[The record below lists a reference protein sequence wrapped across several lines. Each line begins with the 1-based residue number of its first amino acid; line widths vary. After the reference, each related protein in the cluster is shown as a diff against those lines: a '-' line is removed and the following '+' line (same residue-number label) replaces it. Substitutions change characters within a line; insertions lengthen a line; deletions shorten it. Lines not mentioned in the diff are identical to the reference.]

1 MIQRYASL
9 KISSRYSNLKYKERI
24 MSEKEI
30 IENQVDAQSEEVEVE
45 NEAMESTEELAEA
58 EAPTMEAMHGG
69 MKKKKMEAM
78 HGGMMKKKK
87 MEAMD
92 DEEEKSVAATDKAG
106 DATGS
111 APKRSTPGGASDAS
125 NAEPSKLPGTKAGM
139 INAMYH
145 KMNGMSTKE
154 MKKLMNTYHEMQ
166 YKMESVQH
174 ESNDEEPAINY
185 QADFSGDLDALI
197 SNEATLS
204 EEFKDKAAVIFEAA
218 IKSKLSD
225 EIDRLEE
232 KYNEEVTA
240 EVDATKADL
249 VEKVDNY
256 LNYVVE
262 NWMTENQVAIQ
273 QGLRTEIAENFMT
286 SLKDLFTESY
296 IDVPESKVDLVD
308 ELSGTVDE
316 LEEKLNSTTAK
327 AIEMAEQLEG
337 YQKEEIIREASKD
350 LADTQVEKLKKLV
363 EDIDFE
369 NEETFTKKVSIVK
382 ESHFSKK
389 VTESKADD
397 IDESY
402 DDEVET
408 SDVMAQ
414 YISAIKKQT
423 KQQ

>member
-1 MIQRYASL
+1 
-9 KISSRYSNLKYKERI
+9 
-24 MSEKEI
+24 
-30 IENQVDAQSEEVEVE
+30 
-45 NEAMESTEELAEA
+45 
-58 EAPTMEAMHGG
+58 
-69 MKKKKMEAM
+69 
-78 HGGMMKKKK
+78 
-87 MEAMD
+87 
-92 DEEEKSVAATDKAG
+92 
-106 DATGS
+106 
-111 APKRSTPGGASDAS
+111 
-125 NAEPSKLPGTKAGM
+125 
-139 INAMYH
+139 
-145 KMNGMSTKE
+145 
-154 MKKLMNTYHEMQ
+154 
-166 YKMESVQH
+166 
-174 ESNDEEPAINY
+174 
-185 QADFSGDLDALI
+185 
-197 SNEATLS
+197 
-204 EEFKDKAAVIFEAA
+204 
-218 IKSKLSD
+218 
-225 EIDRLEE
+225 
-232 KYNEEVTA
+232 
-240 EVDATKADL
+240 
-249 VEKVDNY
+249 
-256 LNYVVE
+256 
-262 NWMTENQVAIQ
+262 MTENQVAIQ

-402 DDEVET
+402 DDEVAT

>member
-1 MIQRYASL
+1 
-9 KISSRYSNLKYKERI
+9 
-24 MSEKEI
+24 
-30 IENQVDAQSEEVEVE
+30 
-45 NEAMESTEELAEA
+45 
-58 EAPTMEAMHGG
+58 
-69 MKKKKMEAM
+69 
-78 HGGMMKKKK
+78 
-87 MEAMD
+87 
-92 DEEEKSVAATDKAG
+92 
-106 DATGS
+106 
-111 APKRSTPGGASDAS
+111 
-125 NAEPSKLPGTKAGM
+125 
-139 INAMYH
+139 
-145 KMNGMSTKE
+145 
-154 MKKLMNTYHEMQ
+154 
-166 YKMESVQH
+166 
-174 ESNDEEPAINY
+174 
-185 QADFSGDLDALI
+185 
-197 SNEATLS
+197 
-204 EEFKDKAAVIFEAA
+204 
-218 IKSKLSD
+218 
-225 EIDRLEE
+225 
-232 KYNEEVTA
+232 
-240 EVDATKADL
+240 
-249 VEKVDNY
+249 
-256 LNYVVE
+256 
-262 NWMTENQVAIQ
+262 MTENQVAIQ

-423 KQQ
+423 TKQ

>member
-1 MIQRYASL
+1 
-9 KISSRYSNLKYKERI
+9 

-111 APKRSTPGGASDAS
+111 APKRSAPGGASDAS
-125 NAEPSKLPGTKAGM
+125 NAEPSKLPGTKSGM

-154 MKKLMNTYHEMQ
+154 MKKLMNMYHENQ
-166 YKMESVQH
+166 YKMEGVQY
-174 ESNDEEPAINY
+174 ESTDTEPAINY

-232 KYNEEVTA
+232 KYNEELSA

-337 YQKEEIIREASKD
+337 YQKEAIIREASKD

-369 NEETFTKKVSIVK
+369 SEESFSKKVSIVK

-397 IDESY
+397 IDESF

>member
-1 MIQRYASL
+1 
-9 KISSRYSNLKYKERI
+9 

-78 HGGMMKKKK
+78 DG
-87 MEAMD
+87 
-92 DEEEKSVAATDKAG
+92 DEEEKSIAATDKAG

-125 NAEPSKLPGTKAGM
+125 NAEPSKLPGTKSGM

-154 MKKLMNTYHEMQ
+154 MKKLMNMYHTNQ
-166 YKMESVQH
+166 YKMEGVQY
-174 ESNDEEPAINY
+174 ESTDTEPAINY

-204 EEFKDKAAVIFEAA
+204 EEFKDKASVIFEAA

-232 KYNEEVTA
+232 KYNEELSA

-316 LEEKLNSTTAK
+316 LEDKLNSTTAK

-337 YQKEEIIREASKD
+337 FQKEAIIREASKD

-369 NEETFTKKVSIVK
+369 TEETFAKKVSIVK

-389 VTESKADD
+389 VTESNADD

-423 KQQ
+423 TKQ

>member
-1 MIQRYASL
+1 
-9 KISSRYSNLKYKERI
+9 

-106 DATGS
+106 DAPGS

>member
-1 MIQRYASL
+1 
-9 KISSRYSNLKYKERI
+9 

-78 HGGMMKKKK
+78 DG
-87 MEAMD
+87 
-92 DEEEKSVAATDKAG
+92 DEEEKSIDATDKAG

-125 NAEPSKLPGTKAGM
+125 NAEPSKLPGTKSGM

-154 MKKLMNTYHEMQ
+154 MKKLMNMYHTNQ
-166 YKMESVQH
+166 YKMEGVQY
-174 ESNDEEPAINY
+174 ESTDTEPAINY

-204 EEFKDKAAVIFEAA
+204 EEFKDKASVIFEAA

-232 KYNEEVTA
+232 KYNEELSA

-316 LEEKLNSTTAK
+316 LEDKLNSTTAK

-337 YQKEEIIREASKD
+337 FQKEAIIREASKD

-369 NEETFTKKVSIVK
+369 TEETFAKKVSIVK

-389 VTESKADD
+389 VTESNADD

-423 KQQ
+423 TKQ

>member
-1 MIQRYASL
+1 MKQRYASL

-78 HGGMMKKKK
+78 HGGMKKKK

-92 DEEEKSVAATDKAG
+92 GDEEEKSIAATDKAG

-125 NAEPSKLPGTKAGM
+125 NAEPSKLPGTKSGM
-139 INAMYH
+139 INAMYN

-154 MKKLMNTYHEMQ
+154 MKKLMNMYHENQ
-166 YKMESVQH
+166 YKMEGVQY
-174 ESNDEEPAINY
+174 ESTDTEPAINY

-232 KYNEEVTA
+232 KYNEELSA

-337 YQKEEIIREASKD
+337 YQKEAIIREASKD

-369 NEETFTKKVSIVK
+369 TEEAFAKKVSIVK

-414 YISAIKKQT
+414 YISAIKKQAN
-423 KQQ
+423 KQ

>member
-1 MIQRYASL
+1 M
-9 KISSRYSNLKYKERI
+9 ERI

-92 DEEEKSVAATDKAG
+92 DEEEKSVAAVDKAS

>member
-1 MIQRYASL
+1 
-9 KISSRYSNLKYKERI
+9 

-30 IENQVDAQSEEVEVE
+30 IENQEVDAQAEEVEVE
-45 NEAMESTEELAEA
+45 NEVMESTEELTEA
-58 EAPTMEAMHGG
+58 EAPTKDA
-69 MKKKKMEAM
+69 
-78 HGGMMKKKK
+78 
-87 MEAMD
+87 
-92 DEEEKSVAATDKAG
+92 EEKSIDTVAKAG
-106 DATGS
+106 DASGK
-111 APKRSTPGGASDAS
+111 APARKGDKS
-125 NAEPSKLPGTKAGM
+125 NSEAPQKLPGTKAGM
-139 INAMYH
+139 INAMYN
-145 KMNGMSTKE
+145 KMNSMSTNE
-154 MKKLMNTYHEMQ
+154 MKKLMNGVGYNYDVKEGVE
-166 YKMESVQH
+166 ESH
-174 ESNDEEPAINY
+174 EEPAINY

-197 SNEATLS
+197 QNEATLS

-232 KYNEEVTA
+232 KYNEELTA

-262 NWMTENQVAIQ
+262 NWMKDNQVAIQ

-327 AIEMAEQLEG
+327 AIKMAEQLEG
-337 YQKEEIIREASKD
+337 YQKEAIIREASKD

-369 NEETFTKKVSIVK
+369 SEETFAKKVSIVK

-389 VTESKADD
+389 VTESKEE
-397 IDESY
+397 IEESY

-414 YISAIKKQT
+414 YISAIKKQA
-423 KQQ
+423 KQ

>member
-1 MIQRYASL
+1 
-9 KISSRYSNLKYKERI
+9 

-78 HGGMMKKKK
+78 DG
-87 MEAMD
+87 

-125 NAEPSKLPGTKAGM
+125 NAEPSKLPGTKSGM

-154 MKKLMNTYHEMQ
+154 MKKLMNMYHTNQ
-166 YKMESVQH
+166 YKMEGVQY
-174 ESNDEEPAINY
+174 ESTDTEPAINY

-204 EEFKDKAAVIFEAA
+204 EEFKDKASVIFEAA

-232 KYNEEVTA
+232 KYNEELSA

-316 LEEKLNSTTAK
+316 LEDKLNSTTAK

-337 YQKEEIIREASKD
+337 FQKEAIIREASKD

-369 NEETFTKKVSIVK
+369 TEETFAKKVSIVK

-389 VTESKADD
+389 VTESNADD

-423 KQQ
+423 TKQ

>member
-1 MIQRYASL
+1 
-9 KISSRYSNLKYKERI
+9 

-78 HGGMMKKKK
+78 HGGMKKKK

-92 DEEEKSVAATDKAG
+92 GDEEEKSIAATDKAG

-125 NAEPSKLPGTKAGM
+125 NAEPSKLPGTKSGM
-139 INAMYH
+139 INAMYN

-154 MKKLMNTYHEMQ
+154 MKKLMNMYHENQ
-166 YKMESVQH
+166 YKMEGVQY
-174 ESNDEEPAINY
+174 ESTDTEPAINY

-232 KYNEEVTA
+232 KYNEELSA

-337 YQKEEIIREASKD
+337 YQKEAIIREASKD

-369 NEETFTKKVSIVK
+369 TEEAFAKKVSIVK

-414 YISAIKKQT
+414 YISAIKKQAN
-423 KQQ
+423 KQ

>member
-1 MIQRYASL
+1 MKQRYVSL

-78 HGGMMKKKK
+78 DG
-87 MEAMD
+87 
-92 DEEEKSVAATDKAG
+92 DEEEKSIAATDKAG

-125 NAEPSKLPGTKAGM
+125 NAEPSKLPGTKSGM

-154 MKKLMNTYHEMQ
+154 MKKLMNMYHTNQ
-166 YKMESVQH
+166 YKMEGVQY
-174 ESNDEEPAINY
+174 ESTDTEPAINY

-204 EEFKDKAAVIFEAA
+204 EEFKDKASVIFEAA

-232 KYNEEVTA
+232 KYNEELSA

-316 LEEKLNSTTAK
+316 LEDKLNSTTAK

-337 YQKEEIIREASKD
+337 FQKEAIIREASK
-350 LADTQVEKLKKLV
+350 AKK
-363 EDIDFE
+363 
-369 NEETFTKKVSIVK
+369 
-382 ESHFSKK
+382 
-389 VTESKADD
+389 
-397 IDESY
+397 
-402 DDEVET
+402 
-408 SDVMAQ
+408 
-414 YISAIKKQT
+414 ISRGY
-423 KQQ
+423 

>member
-78 HGGMMKKKK
+78 DG
-87 MEAMD
+87 
-92 DEEEKSVAATDKAG
+92 DEEEKSIAATDKAG

-125 NAEPSKLPGTKAGM
+125 NAEPSKLPGTKSGM

-154 MKKLMNTYHEMQ
+154 MKKLMNMYHTNQ
-166 YKMESVQH
+166 YKMEGVQY
-174 ESNDEEPAINY
+174 ESTDTEPAINY

-204 EEFKDKAAVIFEAA
+204 EEFKDKASVIFEAA

-232 KYNEEVTA
+232 KYNEELSA

-316 LEEKLNSTTAK
+316 LEDKLNSTTAK

-337 YQKEEIIREASKD
+337 FQKEAIIREASKD

-369 NEETFTKKVSIVK
+369 TEETFAKKVSIVK

-389 VTESKADD
+389 VTESNADD

-423 KQQ
+423 TKQ

>member
-1 MIQRYASL
+1 
-9 KISSRYSNLKYKERI
+9 

-45 NEAMESTEELAEA
+45 NDAMESTEELAEA

-78 HGGMMKKKK
+78 HGGMKKKK

-92 DEEEKSVAATDKAG
+92 DEEEKSVAAVDKAS

-111 APKRSTPGGASDAS
+111 APKRSTAGGASDAS
-125 NAEPSKLPGTKAGM
+125 NAEPSKLPGTKSGM

-166 YKMESVQH
+166 YKMEGVEY
-174 ESNDEEPAINY
+174 ESTDTEPAINY

-232 KYNEEVTA
+232 KYNEELTA

-316 LEEKLNSTTAK
+316 LEDKLNSTTAK

>member
-1 MIQRYASL
+1 
-9 KISSRYSNLKYKERI
+9 

-45 NEAMESTEELAEA
+45 NEAMESTEKLAEA

-78 HGGMMKKKK
+78 DG
-87 MEAMD
+87 
-92 DEEEKSVAATDKAG
+92 DEEEKSIAATDKAG

-125 NAEPSKLPGTKAGM
+125 NAEPSKLPGTKSGM

-154 MKKLMNTYHEMQ
+154 MKKLMNMYHTNQ
-166 YKMESVQH
+166 YKMEGVQY
-174 ESNDEEPAINY
+174 ESTDTEPAINY

-204 EEFKDKAAVIFEAA
+204 EEFKDKASVIFEAA

-232 KYNEEVTA
+232 KYNEELSA

-316 LEEKLNSTTAK
+316 LEDKLNSTTAK

-337 YQKEEIIREASKD
+337 FQKEAIIREASKD

-369 NEETFTKKVSIVK
+369 TEETFAKKVSIVK

-389 VTESKADD
+389 VTESNADD

-423 KQQ
+423 TKQ